1 MFDILKKVKKKKLKK
16 VTVLYNE
23 VTNLQTSDKKALL
36 AEEGGEEDAKII
48 SGALKDFG
56 YKSDIYELT
65 PRSIKV
71 LDHRSTDLFFNLCDG
86 VGNLPKTEHK
96 VPQFLDKKN
105 LWYTG
110 SNASALLLT
119 TNKVLTKQVFIQ
131 NNIPTPDYAVLQ
143 RIPDKTPEGL
153 RYPLIVKPVAEDCS
167 LGISQKSVV
176 YDLSDLRREV
186 ERILENY
193 HEPALV
199 EKFVTGREFNVTV
212 LGNGRRA
219 IVLPISEIIFG
230 RWFKEED
237 AEKIVDFRAKWIE
250 SSKNYRE
257 TSGISPAKIDGYLQ
271 NKIERLALR
280 AYWSCGGRDY
290 ARVDIRLSREG
301 VPYFLEVNLNP
312 DLSPGMG
319 ASRSAKTAGLDY
331 PQFIGEIATVAA
343 RRY

>member
-1 MFDILKKVKKKKLKK
+1 MKKKKLKK
-16 VTVLYNE
+16 ITVLYNE

-36 AEEGGEEDAKII
+36 AEEGGKEDAKIVA
-48 SGALKDFG
+48 GALEEDG
-56 YKSDIYELT
+56 YRSEIYELT
-65 PRSIKV
+65 SRTLKKLEKRP
-71 LDHRSTDLFFNLCDG
+71 TDLFFNLCDG
-86 VGNLPKTEHK
+86 IGNIPKSEHR

-131 NNIPTPDYAVLQ
+131 NNIPTPDYAVFQ
-143 RIPDKTPEGL
+143 RVPEKTPEGL

-176 YDLSDLRREV
+176 YDLADLRREV
-186 ERILENY
+186 ERILTEY

-199 EKFVTGREFNVTV
+199 EKFVTGREFNVSV

-219 IVLPISEIIFG
+219 MVLPISEIIFG
-230 RWFKEED
+230 RWFKDED

-257 TSGISPAKIDGYLQ
+257 TTGVCPAKMDGYLQ
-271 NKIERLALR
+271 NKIERLALK

-319 ASRSAKTAGLDY
+319 ASRSAKTAGMDY
-331 PQFIGEIATVAA
+331 PRFIGEIATVAA